1 MGQIIKKKT
10 FKIIRGSPA
19 DDEEEEPISFCPNCL
34 EQGFVPI
41 LKERIFLPGE
51 SELIS
56 RDDYRFKQCHE
67 CGTVI
72 PIYEVK
78 KESKLQDF
86 VDTST
91 NPFDQGKSIVGLDN
105 KKPNRIIQ
113 FRRISQKWQK

>member
-1 MGQIIKKKT
+1 M
-10 FKIIRGSPA
+10 
-19 DDEEEEPISFCPNCL
+19 
-34 EQGFVPI
+34 
-41 LKERIFLPGE
+41 
-51 SELIS
+51 
-56 RDDYRFKQCHE
+56 
-67 CGTVI
+67 I
-72 PIYEVK
+72 PIYDVK